1 MFTFFLDTLK
11 TNIKGGFL
19 SEMVSEGTLKENI
32 SINHIIGASLDCFFL
47 LFSCLELLFS
57 SLRFAFFKSLSFM

>member
-11 TNIKGGFL
+11 TNIKRGFL

-32 SINHIIGASLDCFFL
+32 SINHIIGASLDCFFY
-47 LFSCLELLFS
+47 CLVV
-57 SLRFAFFKSLSFM
+57 

>member
-32 SINHIIGASLDCFFL
+32 SINHIIGASLYCFFY
-47 LFSCLELLFS
+47 CLVV
-57 SLRFAFFKSLSFM
+57 